1 MEVRMPT
8 PRELTDAITTAY
20 NAHQLS
26 RLVQF
31 FRPDI
36 VLITPDVG
44 ELKGREQAAEYH
56 RNFLEAF
63 PDATV
68 EVVAKHDAGD
78 TTIDEWIF
86 HGTHTGPLPLPSG
99 ETLPATGKRVAVRGV
114 DVVSYAGGAVATH
127 HAYFDQA
134 QLLTALGLM
143 PVTHESVT
151 ATSRLA

>member
-1 MEVRMPT
+1 MAT
-8 PRELTDAITTAY
+8 PRELTDAITAAY

-26 RLVQF
+26 TVVGF

-36 VLITPDVG
+36 VLITPDAG
-44 ELKGREQAAEYH
+44 ELRGREQAAEYH
-56 RNFLEAF
+56 RAFLQAF

-86 HGTHTGPLPLPSG
+86 RGTHTGPLTQPSG
-99 ETLPATGKRVAVRGV
+99 ETIPATGRRVSVRGV
-114 DVVSYAGGAVATH
+114 DVVSYAGAAVATH
-127 HAYFDQA
+127 HMYFDQA

-143 PVTHESVT
+143 PV
-151 ATSRLA
+151 AQG

>member
-1 MEVRMPT
+1 MPT
-8 PRELTDAITTAY
+8 PRELTDTITTAY

-26 RLVQF
+26 RLVEF

-36 VLITPDVG
+36 VVITPDAG

-56 RNFLEAF
+56 RALLQAF
-63 PDATV
+63 PDARL

-99 ETLPATGKRVAVRGV
+99 ETLPATGRRVAVRGV

-143 PVTHESVT
+143 PI
-151 ATSRLA
+151 AQG